1 MITEE
6 KGLEYLK
13 LNDIFSKQKYFNV
26 LSNNGYNKTQNSFF
40 VSFQKLINNGFV
52 QRVGRNAYQI
62 AKSNLHYYEHS
73 YSNLANNISN
83 CIKNNHNYMNYII
96 FETTQLNEF
105 INHQISRNTIFVFID
120 GDVIDFAFNTLKDT
134 FNNMVMLSPSIKEFN
149 QYRSEDMIVL
159 RKLVSESPQN
169 LNKTWQITL
178 EKMLVDIMAE
188 AILKEILAESEY
200 KYIYETAFNKY
211 IIDESKMFRYARRRG
226 IAEKIRDFIEKETIV
241 SLKVEAKK

>member
-1 MITEE
+1 
-6 KGLEYLK
+6 
-13 LNDIFSKQKYFNV
+13 
-26 LSNNGYNKTQNSFF
+26 
-40 VSFQKLINNGFV
+40 
-52 QRVGRNAYQI
+52 
-62 AKSNLHYYEHS
+62 
-73 YSNLANNISN
+73 
-83 CIKNNHNYMNYII
+83 MNYII

-105 INHQISRNTIFVFID
+105 INHQISRNTIFVFVD

-134 FNNMVMLSPSIKEFN
+134 FNNMVMLSPSIKEFK

-226 IAEKIRDFIEKETIV
+226 IAEKIRDFIEKETTV